1 MITDVRQDDGG
12 EYLCVAQNIV
22 AMREST
28 PAKLTVNGTY
38 IGKILVLGEFVAYLS
53 DGRRTAD
60 VSPDR
65 ASSSKVSLVCVF
77 RVALPRHVDSYG
89 SYVIDVFR
97 VNLG

>member
-38 IGKILVLGEFVAYLS
+38 IFV
-53 DGRRTAD
+53 DPPVCTGRD
-60 VSPDR
+60 KSV
-65 ASSSKVSLVCVF
+65 ASSHLRTS
-77 RVALPRHVDSYG
+77 RHTYTAVDRYSF
-89 SYVIDVFR
+89 IRAFI
-97 VNLG
+97 